1 MDGLVGIVTVIV
13 VGVVAG
19 GAVVLMKNRS
29 DTLLAQWAEK
39 QHYRILEAS
48 FRPIVAKGP
57 FWYASRGQTV
67 FRIIVEDEFGQ
78 VRKGWVRLG
87 HWLGGL
93 ASEEITVKWDAQTG

>member
-1 MDGLVGIVTVIV
+1 MDGLVGILALIVIV
-13 VGVVAG
+13 VVAG
-19 GAVVLMKNRS
+19 GVGVLMKNRS

-39 QHYRILEAS
+39 RHYRILEAS
-48 FRPIVAKGP
+48 YRPIIAKGL
-57 FWYASRGQTV
+57 FWYAARGQTV

-93 ASEEITVKWDAQTG
+93 ASEEITVEWDAQTS